1 MKEWV
6 TTRSEKIKNIV
17 NSIKSV
23 LYDALISVNKE
34 LNQKLLDTQQ
44 ELTKALNN
52 YKSFEEYY
60 NAACDIGE
68 YLNGKSY
75 FNQCVNYRLDG
86 NSIED
91 SIDKVEDQEEPEH
104 SFDSGIER

>member
-1 MKEWV
+1 MFEDNMSRYADIINLPRP
-6 TTRSEKIKNIV
+6 RSNHKPM
-17 NSIKSV
+17 SMH
-23 LYDALISVNKE
+23 D
-34 LNQKLLDTQQ
+34 
-44 ELTKALNN
+44 
-52 YKSFEEYY
+52 

-75 FNQCVNYRLDG
+75 FNQCVNNRLDG

>member
-44 ELTKALNN
+44 ELH
-52 YKSFEEYY
+52 YY
-60 NAACDIGE
+60 LYETTEKGN
-68 YLNGKSY
+68 
-75 FNQCVNYRLDG
+75 FNIMLAHSGVAST
-86 NSIED
+86 SIED
-91 SIDKVEDQEEPEH
+91 LEEALQWPYEAIQKKRMEDLDV
-104 SFDSGIER
+104 F